1 LRPLEDAI
9 YCLAPAKH
17 KTQYQLEIGDMA
29 VIRRGNKAVLLV
41 VDVRVGVMRNAW
53 DANRIIKNI
62 GVAVEKARG

>member
-1 LRPLEDAI
+1 
-9 YCLAPAKH
+9 
-17 KTQYQLEIGDMA
+17 MA